1 MNKVVCCCGL
11 FVALVG
17 RAGCFSL
24 NTPPGLVSSRRNQ
37 YRGYPCVSKV
47 NDKHALHKDASVTV
61 FFASSVEKDDEILDK
76 DVPTSSSDT
85 SVDGDTVATPTTEVK
100 ASKREMMRF
109 AAPALGIFLT
119 NPLLSNIDNAFVGK
133 TTGTSGLAALSPATI
148 CTDQILYL
156 FSFLSRATTGLVS
169 RAYAADNDG
178 KGGNVEAAREAASA
192 PLTVSLLCGA
202 VLSILYSVL
211 TPVMLVALNV
221 DPALRP
227 NAASYVYWRGA
238 IAWAALAQA
247 CSLQVML
254 ATRDAVT
261 PLIIV
266 AAAALFNVVGDALFC
281 AWPFRWGCA
290 GAAAATSLATLL
302 SSGLM
307 LMALNKKQLLP
318 SVRIPKKKELWS
330 LLEFTGPLLAITITR
345 LIGFVAMQK
354 RAMTLGVQPLAA
366 YQLCI
371 NVVMFFLLFGEPL
384 SQLSQTKLPPLVDAQ
399 DGDAILANL
408 KSVLILGVGASLGVG
423 LCSFAAVRFGAAL
436 FTSDPAVQSMAYQAA
451 PAVFWAVSQA
461 ILAVTVDGAML
472 ASRDFGFMLVCGTL
486 TSVMQLYTLNW
497 CNTLTA
503 IFGTF
508 TFRLG
513 SYTLAVLAR
522 VAMGKGE
529 LGRAIR
535 KSWEKKRNGGA
546 IQATS

>member
-1 MNKVVCCCGL
+1 MADLLAVVCGFIL
-11 FVALVG
+11 LTSNGRVASFSIGGIPLITHDARERTRHHQPCHRCRHQIKNDRQRNVLVFESEVG
-17 RAGCFSL
+17 GDGSIDELESAE
-24 NTPPGLVSSRRNQ
+24 
-37 YRGYPCVSKV
+37 
-47 NDKHALHKDASVTV
+47 ASVNESAE
-61 FFASSVEKDDEILDK
+61 ASVNESR
-76 DVPTSSSDT
+76 
-85 SVDGDTVATPTTEVK
+85 TTISEVK

-133 TTGTSGLAALSPATI
+133 TTGTAGLAALSPATI

-169 RAYAADNDG
+169 RAYGADNDG
-178 KGGNVEAAREAASA
+178 KNGNVDAAREAASA
-192 PLTVSLLCGA
+192 PLTVSLICG
-202 VLSILYSVL
+202 VILSILYAFL
-211 TPVMLVALNV
+211 TPAMLSGMNV
-221 DPALRP
+221 DPSLRR

-261 PLIIV
+261 PLVIV
-266 AAAALFNVVGDALFC
+266 AAAALFNIVGDALFC

-307 LMALNKKQLLP
+307 LVALKRKQLLP
-318 SVRIPKKKELWS
+318 SLRLPKRNDLTS
-330 LLEFTGPLLAITITR
+330 LLDFTGPLLAITATR

-354 RAMTLGVQPLAA
+354 RAMTLGVEPLAA

-371 NVVMFFLLFGEPL
+371 NVIMFFLLFGEPL

-408 KSVLILGVGASLGVG
+408 KSILILGLGASIGVGA
-423 LCSFAAVRFGAAL
+423 CSFAAVRFGSFL
-436 FTSDPAVQSMAYQAA
+436 FTSDAAVQAVAKAAA
-451 PAVFWAVSQA
+451 PGVFYAVSTA
-461 ILAVTVDGAML
+461 IMAVTVDGAML
-472 ASRDFGFMLVCGTL
+472 ASRDFSFMLFMGL
-486 TSVMQLYTLNW
+486 TTSILQLYTLNW
-497 CNTLTA
+497 CNSITT

-508 TFRLG
+508 TFRLA
-513 SYTLAVLAR
+513 SYTVGVIAR
-522 VAMGKGE
+522 VKLGKGE
-529 LGRAIR
+529 IGRAVQ
-535 KSWEKKRNGGA
+535 KKRANRA
-546 IQATS
+546 MQTATL